1 MSRKVTSTF
10 LYSLAV
16 VSILGFGAIILKSF
30 FDIDFLTTNMS
41 SLILIVLGFGLVFE
55 GKIKKWLKFKRGGIQ
70 GDEITHIVTGVVG
83 FLAIITGVIDLLID
97 HINIEAIKGIIA
109 VIAVVIIIV
118 QTWVVD

>member
-1 MSRKVTSTF
+1 MPRKVTPTF
-10 LYSLAV
+10 LYSLAI
-16 VSILGFGAIILKSF
+16 VSILGFSAIILKSF
-30 FDIDFLTTNMS
+30 FEMDFLTTNMS